1 VCYDM
6 HQFEDDKLPEIV
18 EIPGIAL
25 AV

>member
-6 HQFEDDKLPEIV
+6 HQFDDAKLPEIV
-18 EIPGIAL
+18 EIPSAAL